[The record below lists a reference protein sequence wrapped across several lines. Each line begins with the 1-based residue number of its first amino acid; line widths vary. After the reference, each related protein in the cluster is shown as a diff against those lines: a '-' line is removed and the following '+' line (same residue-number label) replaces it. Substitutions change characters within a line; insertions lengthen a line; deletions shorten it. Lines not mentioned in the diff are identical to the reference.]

1 MKKEIVADELIDD
14 ILTHAIP
21 IDRLKAMISSMQTW
35 RVLAF
40 GESHWFNNPFRH
52 MVAEWMNELAQKGV
66 SNLAMEFE
74 QHFQPEFD
82 RFSVGKISAEQLVGV
97 LKGSNGSLTCDD
109 KPCAGYLKIF
119 NAAKR
124 ARIQLLAIDK
134 ERNESSEH
142 PDYAK
147 DPRELHMAQAILDQL
162 NKHPE
167 SKTIVYCGA
176 NHIYRRQKRQEY
188 PSMAEAVTYELGAA
202 KSELLSIG
210 AVLPTKTNPAELTF
224 RKLYALSDELTEA
237 KAVWTKDSASLSHII
252 LGHDRRCPW
261 GGCFQSDSNEC
272 PGISHEICQNIPMTE
287 IDTSCWDILVLFP
300 KNWPIAAICS

>member
-82 RFSVGKISAEQLVGV
+82 RFSAGENQRRATSRCAQRFQWLAH
-97 LKGSNGSLTCDD
+97 CDD

-119 NAAKR
+119 NAAKQ

-210 AVLPTKTNPAELTF
+210 AVLP
-224 RKLYALSDELTEA
+224 D
-237 KAVWTKDSASLSHII
+237 
-252 LGHDRRCPW
+252 
-261 GGCFQSDSNEC
+261 
-272 PGISHEICQNIPMTE
+272 
-287 IDTSCWDILVLFP
+287 
-300 KNWPIAAICS
+300 